1 MNVYKS
7 VSELI
12 GKTPPSFPVCWELL
26 REKWADISRP
36 YLLKQNNKTAV
47 RRCEL
52 QLFIDTY
59 SCG

>member
-36 YLLKQNNKTAV
+36 YLPKQNN
-47 RRCEL
+47 
-52 QLFIDTY
+52 
-59 SCG
+59 